1 MLAIIGGSGLS
12 SLDSFEQL
20 EQRAVDTPYAS
31 DKVVVSLLAFGDRQ
45 FAFLPRHGKQHV
57 IPPHKVNYRANI
69 WALSQLGVKQV
80 VAINAVGGIH
90 DELAPGSFAVPDQ
103 LIDYSF
109 GRDGTF
115 FETDL
120 EQVTHIDFSHPYTQS
135 LRQLLLRAV
144 NQANSQLQTQ
154 RGVLDGG
161 VYACTQGPR
170 LETAAEIL
178 RLRRDGCD
186 MVGMTAMPEAAL
198 ARELDIAYACL
209 ALSVNWAAGLSDE
222 LISLDEI
229 HRVLAD
235 GMDFVAAVLKS
246 VVRDSNIS

>member
-12 SLDSFEQL
+12 NLDGFEKI
-20 EQRAVDTPYAS
+20 EERAVDTPYAG
-31 DKVVVSLLAFGDRQ
+31 DKVVVNLLAFGDAQ
-45 FAFLPRHGKQHV
+45 FAFLPRHGAQHV

-69 WALSQLGVKQV
+69 WALSQVGVKQI

-90 DELAPGSFAVPDQ
+90 GKLAPGSFAVPDQ

-115 FETDL
+115 FETNL
-120 EQVTHIDFSHPYTQS
+120 KQVTHIDFSHPYTES
-135 LRQLLLRAV
+135 LRQQLLHAI
-144 NQANSQLQTQ
+144 NQANRQAKIQ
-154 RGVLDGG
+154 RSVMDGG

-170 LETAAEIL
+170 LETAAEIQ
-178 RLRRDGCD
+178 RLQRDGCD

-198 ARELDIAYACL
+198 ARELNIAYACL

-229 HRVLAD
+229 HRVLAE
-235 GMDFVAAVLKS
+235 GMDFVAAVLKD
-246 VVRDSNIS
+246 VVQETGAV